1 MRRRNAIL
9 LAGFVVVMFGCAFPL
24 FSNSQEKPNPI
35 EWQDGP
41 AIGKLGSVAQ
51 ISIPSGYKFTGK
63 DGTKRVMEIT
73 QNPASGHELGA
84 LIPATKDQEW
94 FVIFEFEDT
103 GYVRDN
109 EKDKLDAAAMINTI
123 TKATE
128 ESNKVRAE
136 NGWPAFHVV
145 GWSREPYYD
154 SQTHNLT
161 WAIVGKSQ
169 PPGKPEEQSV
179 NYSVRMLG
187 RQGVMR
193 ADLVLSP
200 AETTQVLPEFQNLLT
215 GFSFVPGQTYADWR
229 KGDKVAEY
237 GLTALVVGGAA
248 AAALK
253 SGLLLK
259 FWKLIVAAFV
269 ALAAFIK
276 RVFAYLKRLFTG
288 RASEET
294 PQHG

>member
-1 MRRRNAIL
+1 MCRRNAVRLSAFCIVIL
-9 LAGFVVVMFGCAFPL
+9 ASAFPL
-24 FSNSQEKPNPI
+24 FSTAQEKPNPI
-35 EWQDGP
+35 DWQDGP
-41 AIGKLGSVAQ
+41 TIGKLGSIAQ

-63 DGTKRVMEIT
+63 DGTRRVMEIT
-73 QNPASGHELGA
+73 QNPASGHELGS
-84 LIPATKDQEW
+84 LIPTAKDQNW

-103 GYVRDN
+103 GYVRDT

-136 NGWPAFHVV
+136 KGWDAFHVV

-161 WAIVGKSQ
+161 WAILGQSQ
-169 PPGKPEEQSV
+169 PAGKPEEQSV

-200 AETTQVLPEFQNLLT
+200 AETTRVLPEFQNLLA

-269 ALAAFIK
+269 ALAAAIK
-276 RVFAYLKRLFTG
+276 RLFAYLKRLFTG
-288 RASEET
+288 RAAEET
-294 PQHG
+294 PQQG